1 MDTKVAKLKERI
13 KALSEMQKLLKIARK
28 TKMPKD
34 QWEAIRVK
42 LGKYKDWTPL
52 EAASD
57 AYVNTY
63 RITACINLY
72 HELRGSEYRHN
83 VQACDK
89 YYYDKRM
96 KEEIDL
102 LNK

>member
-13 KALSEMQKLLKIARK
+13 KELAEKQKLFKMARK

-34 QWEAIRVK
+34 QWESIRIK
-42 LGKYKDWTPL
+42 LGKSKDWTPL
-52 EAASD
+52 DAASD

-83 VQACDK
+83 VQECDR
-89 YYYDKRM
+89 YYYNKRQQ
-96 KEEIDL
+96 EERDL
-102 LNK
+102 LAK